1 MLNMI
6 LMRAVCV
13 IAGYFI
19 GCIQTSYIV
28 GKLIYKIDIREYG
41 SGNAGMT
48 NVARTMGG
56 KAGAFV
62 FAADAL
68 KAIVA
73 YYLCALVFHGTGTL
87 FFGAFGDVS
96 GAAPGLFACAGVV
109 LGHNFPFYMKFK
121 GGKGVSSTAGTVF
134 SVDIR
139 VGLIV
144 GAIFFGTVFPIR
156 YISLSALL
164 YITAFPF
171 VLLIFGFPPDCVA
184 LEFVMAGVAFYMH
197 RGNVRRLLNGTERKF
212 EVKKKSG

>member
-1 MLNMI
+1 MI

-19 GCIQTSYIV
+19 GCIQTSYII

-62 FAADAL
+62 FAADAV
-68 KAIVA
+68 KAVAA
-73 YYLCALVFHGTGTL
+73 YYLCALVFHGAGTFL
-87 FFGAFGDVS
+87 FGGVN

-109 LGHNFPFYMKFK
+109 LGHNFPFFMKFK
-121 GGKGVSSTAGTVF
+121 GGKGVSSTAGTVL
-134 SVDIR
+134 SLDIR
-139 VGLIV
+139 IALIL

-164 YITAFPF
+164 FITAFPF
-171 VLLIFGFPPDCVA
+171 VLIIFGYPPDCVI
-184 LEFVMAGVAFYMH
+184 LEFVMCGVAFYMH
-197 RGNVRRLLNGTERKF
+197 RGNVARLLNGTERKF
-212 EVKKKSG
+212 EVKKKSE